1 MLMRPSSNSWLSALI
16 SMLIALFFS
25 AGAIANASENP
36 SVSPKENGKKITKLR
51 LQLHRDHQA
60 QFAGFYVAQSRNY
73 FAEDGLEVEIIPG
86 GPGINPIT
94 EIQEGRA
101 DIAVTW
107 LSNAWRHSKPA
118 QSVTNI
124 AQIFINSS
132 LLIICRSSAGIY
144 APRDVIGKKVG
155 VWNLGDELVVEEWMR
170 RIKVPKDQVEFIEQ
184 RPGGLDLIDGKVACS
199 TAMDYNE
206 YWQIINAGIDPSDL
220 IVIADKTTVPHI
232 EDGLYV
238 LTDRLGSEPFRD
250 ALVRFLHATRK
261 GWDQANFSPTLAIE
275 TVTRIKPGLNREHQ
289 RHMLENVLNDIHF
302 NKELFGFFNLS
313 DYNDAVTKTLKNGQ
327 TSLESSTLWTHK
339 IWNSLR
345 ELDGVMPPITAAT
358 KHYVSTVFHSRY
370 FGLFFMIGILT
381 FALSGVLEAINRGY
395 DLWGRLVLA
404 FISGLGG
411 GVMRDILIGGDRYPL
426 AFTKNITLLS
436 GILLI
441 VLISVIVTIFKR
453 DLHHSKTFKKVKLF
467 ADIVGFAVLATAGA
481 MIAIISNL
489 HWLWAPICAALSC
502 AGGGML
508 RDIVLNNEPA
518 TFKGVIYE
526 EIAVIGAVIFVFG
539 LMIFANP
546 LEHSA
551 VPVYWSIAASLG
563 LIIVLRILIAR
574 YNIKYPKIL
583 M

>member
-1 MLMRPSSNSWLSALI
+1 MSLRLSSGHWLNLLFSIVLT
-16 SMLIALFFS
+16 LFFS
-25 AGAIANASENP
+25 GVALANSAGTPSTIPDEN
-36 SVSPKENGKKITKLR
+36 NKKITKLR

-60 QFAGFYVAQSRNY
+60 QFAGFYVAQSRKY
-73 FAEDGLEVEIIPG
+73 FAEVGLEVEIIPG

-94 EIQEGRA
+94 EVQEGRA

-107 LSNAWRHSKPA
+107 LSNAWRHTRPD

-124 AQIFINSS
+124 AQIFVNSS
-132 LLIICRSSAGIY
+132 LLILCRSSAGIY
-144 APRDVIGKKVG
+144 APKDVIGKKVG

-170 RIKVPKDQVEFIEQ
+170 RFKVPKDQVEFIEQ
-184 RPGGLDLIDGKVACS
+184 RSGGQDLIEGKVACA

-206 YWQIINAGIDPSDL
+206 YWQIISAGVDPSDL
-220 IVIADKTTVPHI
+220 IVIADKKAVPHI

-238 LTDRLGSEPFRD
+238 LTARLASEPFRD
-250 ALVRFLHATRK
+250 ALTRFLHATWK

-275 TVTRIKPGLNREHQ
+275 TVSRIKPGLNREHQ
-289 RHMLENVLNDIHF
+289 RHMLENVLNDIHHS
-302 NKELFGFFNLS
+302 KELFGFFDLS
-313 DYNDAVTKTLKNGQ
+313 EYEDSVKKTLKNGLVTQ
-327 TSLESSTLWTHK
+327 EPPNLWTHR

-345 ELDGVMPPITAAT
+345 ELDGVAPPITAAT
-358 KHYVSTVFHSRY
+358 KHYVSNVFHSRF

-411 GVMRDILIGGDRYPL
+411 GTLRDILIGGDRYPL
-426 AFTKNITLLS
+426 AYTKNITLLS
-436 GILLI
+436 GILII

-453 DLHHSKTFKKVKLF
+453 DLHHSKTFKKLKLF
-467 ADIVGFAVLATAGA
+467 ADIIGFAVLATAGA

-508 RDIVLNNEPA
+508 RDIVINNEPA

-526 EIAVIGAVIFVFG
+526 EIAVVGALIFVFG

-546 LEHSA
+546 QEHTA
-551 VPVYWSIAASLG
+551 MPVYLSIAASLG
-563 LIIVLRILIAR
+563 LVILLRTLIAR
-574 YNIKYPKIL
+574 NNIKYPKIL

>member
-1 MLMRPSSNSWLSALI
+1 
-16 SMLIALFFS
+16 
-25 AGAIANASENP
+25 
-36 SVSPKENGKKITKLR
+36 
-51 LQLHRDHQA
+51 
-60 QFAGFYVAQSRNY
+60 
-73 FAEDGLEVEIIPG
+73 
-86 GPGINPIT
+86 
-94 EIQEGRA
+94 
-101 DIAVTW
+101 
-107 LSNAWRHSKPA
+107 
-118 QSVTNI
+118 
-124 AQIFINSS
+124 
-132 LLIICRSSAGIY
+132 
-144 APRDVIGKKVG
+144 
-155 VWNLGDELVVEEWMR
+155 
-170 RIKVPKDQVEFIEQ
+170 
-184 RPGGLDLIDGKVACS
+184 
-199 TAMDYNE
+199 
-206 YWQIINAGIDPSDL
+206 
-220 IVIADKTTVPHI
+220 
-232 EDGLYV
+232 
-238 LTDRLGSEPFRD
+238 
-250 ALVRFLHATRK
+250 
-261 GWDQANFSPTLAIE
+261 
-275 TVTRIKPGLNREHQ
+275 
-289 RHMLENVLNDIHF
+289 
-302 NKELFGFFNLS
+302 
-313 DYNDAVTKTLKNGQ
+313 
-327 TSLESSTLWTHK
+327 
-339 IWNSLR
+339 
-345 ELDGVMPPITAAT
+345 
-358 KHYVSTVFHSRY
+358 
-370 FGLFFMIGILT
+370 MIGILT

-411 GVMRDILIGGDRYPL
+411 GAMRDILIGGDRYPL

-441 VLISVIVTIFKR
+441 VLISIIVTIFKR

-546 LEHSA
+546 LEHHA

-563 LIIVLRILIAR
+563 VMIVLRILIAR